1 MRVLRAAA
9 FYVLLLAAWQI
20 LASLRVWDAT
30 LFPGPV
36 SVGQTLWELIRSG
49 TLADATEISLR
60 RVLFGYL
67 FSVVVGVPLGVFL
80 ARNRIARETFGTLVT
95 ALQALPSICW
105 LPLALLWYGLNDR
118 AIVFVVVMGSLTSVT
133 IAVKDGVRNLP
144 PTYERAALTMGTSP
158 LRLYTDVLL
167 PASLPSVLTGAKLG
181 WAYAWRA
188 LMAGELLYVS
198 LGLGHLLQM
207 GRELADMSQVIAIM
221 VVIGSLGLF
230 TDLVIFA
237 SLERR
242 VRSRFGLGR

>member
-1 MRVLRAAA
+1 
-9 FYVLLLAAWQI
+9 
-20 LASLRVWDAT
+20 
-30 LFPGPV
+30 
-36 SVGQTLWELIRSG
+36 
-49 TLADATEISLR
+49 
-60 RVLFGYL
+60 
-67 FSVVVGVPLGVFL
+67 
-80 ARNRIARETFGTLVT
+80 
-95 ALQALPSICW
+95 
-105 LPLALLWYGLNDR
+105 
-118 AIVFVVVMGSLTSVT
+118 VT